1 MTPAE
6 ARERIRACA
15 DLHAFISLT
24 DEDGEGPIVA
34 VKDLIDVRGTVT
46 TGGGLLLPDTPA
58 RRDAAVIRRLR
69 AHGCVMIGKANLH
82 EWAFGVT
89 SQNPHY
95 GGVRNPRAPDRVPG
109 GSSGGSAAAVAAG
122 LCDWAIGSD
131 TGGSIRIP
139 ASFCGVVGFKPTIG
153 SVEMEGVLPLSRT
166 LDTLGPLAPD
176 VRGAVAALEMMT
188 GWTGLLPE
196 RPRPLSALRVAAAR
210 GWEEGLEPEVADAY
224 ARATAGLPTVELP
237 ERRRMGAS
245 GLTILLVEAAAFH
258 RDWLE
263 QHPDR
268 YGDDVRRL
276 LEQGLEETRRD
287 YSLALLEQS
296 RVRVETEAAMDGWDA
311 VLAPTSRVLPPRPGE
326 PYERGDLTGYTRP
339 FNTTGQPVVTLPAP
353 VAAGGVP
360 VGISVVGRFGADAA
374 VAEVALALETAWR

>member
-1 MTPAE
+1 
-6 ARERIRACA
+6 
-15 DLHAFISLT
+15 
-24 DEDGEGPIVA
+24 
-34 VKDLIDVRGTVT
+34 VT
-46 TGGGLLLPDTPA
+46 TGGGVLLPDTPA
-58 RRDAAVIRRLR
+58 RRDARVIRRLR
-69 AHGCVMIGKANLH
+69 ARGCVMIGKTNLH

-95 GGVRNPRAPDRVPG
+95 GGVRNPRAPDRIPG

-139 ASFCGVVGFKPTIG
+139 ASFCGVVGFKPTVG
-153 SVEMEGVLPLSRT
+153 SVDMEGVLPLSRT

-176 VRGAVAALEMMT
+176 VATAVTALEMMT
-188 GWTGLLPE
+188 GWTGLLD
-196 RPRPLSALRVAAAR
+196 RRRPLSALRVGAVR
-210 GWEEGLEPEVADAY
+210 GWEEGLDSEVGAAY

-237 ERRRMGAS
+237 DRRRMGAA
-245 GLTILLVEAAAFH
+245 GLTILLAESAAFH

-276 LEQGLEETRRD
+276 LEQGLEITQRD

-296 RVRVETEAAMDGWDA
+296 GVRVETQAAMDGWDA
-311 VLAPTSRVLPPRPGE
+311 VLAPTTKVLPPRPDE
-326 PYERGDLTGYTRP
+326 EYERSDLTGFTRP

-353 VAAGGVP
+353 VPDGAIP
-360 VGISVVGRFGADAA
+360 VGISVVGRFGDDAG
-374 VAEVALALETAWR
+374 VAEVAMALETAWRA